1 MGYIAPMSRPDAAP
15 PAYRDTEWWRDHFS
29 GGMLDLWQAIVPPE
43 QALEDANFLL
53 AHGGV
58 RPAGRVLDVPCG
70 DGRVAIELAARGVR
84 MVGVDISAG
93 QIEAAR
99 VKSAARNL
107 AIEWHVAD
115 MRSVPWR
122 ASFDAGFCWGDS
134 FGYMDEAGNRDFL
147 AAVHRAL
154 VPGAGWAMEM
164 QMVAELLLPR
174 LQRRVSG
181 RAGEFD
187 VAVRREFD
195 EQSGRLAVEYELARN
210 GVRETRQASY
220 RIHSVAEIRALLAD
234 AGFAIDRLCA
244 RNGEP
249 FTAEADRLR
258 VVCRAPGPPG

>member
-1 MGYIAPMSRPDAAP
+1 MTERDP
-15 PAYRDTEWWRDHFS
+15 PAPTYRDTEWWREHFS
-29 GGMLDLWQAIVPPE
+29 GAMLELWQAIVPPQ
-43 QALEDANFLL
+43 QALEDADFLL
-53 AHGGV
+53 THGGLQHG
-58 RPAGRVLDVPCG
+58 RRVLDVPCG
-70 DGRVAIELAARGVR
+70 EGRVAIELAARGVR
-84 MVGVDISAG
+84 VTGVDISAG

-99 VKSAARNL
+99 LKSVARNL
-107 AIEWHVAD
+107 EVEWHVAD
-115 MRSVPWR
+115 MRSVPWQAR
-122 ASFDAGFCWGDS
+122 FDAAFCWGDS

-154 VPGAGWAMEM
+154 VPGGRWAMEM

-234 AGFAIDRLCA
+234 AGFAVDRLCA
-244 RNGEP
+244 RNGEA
-249 FTAEADRLR
+249 FTGEADRLR
-258 VVCRAPGPPG
+258 VVCRALGPAA

>member
-1 MGYIAPMSRPDAAP
+1 MGYIAPMSPPDAAP

-43 QALEDANFLL
+43 QAREDADFLL

-93 QIEAAR
+93 QIEVAR
-99 VKSAARNL
+99 AKSAARNL

-187 VAVRREFD
+187 VAVRRD
-195 EQSGRLAVEYELARN
+195 YDAQSGRLAVEYELARN

-220 RIHSVAEIRALLAD
+220 RIHTVAEIRNRLTD
-234 AGFAIDRLCA
+234 AGFAVDRLCA

-258 VVCRAPGPPG
+258 VVCRALGPPG